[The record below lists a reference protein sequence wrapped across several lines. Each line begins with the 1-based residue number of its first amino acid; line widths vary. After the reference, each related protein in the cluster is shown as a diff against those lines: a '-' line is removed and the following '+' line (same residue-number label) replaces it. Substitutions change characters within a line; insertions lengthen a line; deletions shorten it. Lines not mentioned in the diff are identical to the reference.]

1 MSKITHQRA
10 QALLQTA
17 ADQKLKPAESSALA
31 AHLTE
36 CKECSSY
43 ANNLSALETSLRRVF
58 HINWDNQR
66 SNLNLQKIIN
76 PSPTK
81 LLWNIFFGQM
91 GAMGKATIVAA
102 LLLGYF
108 VIANLFGTRFPIL
121 SGETATTLPT
131 PNEFASVYSVSPTPS
146 AQFSLTGSTSQAC
159 ETSIYL
165 VQENDTLA
173 SIAVQ
178 HGITQE
184 TILEHNHLISS
195 TVFTGMELV
204 IPLCNN
210 TPSHTAT
217 ITENMVTIT
226 PINETLF
233 PTQPQ

>member
-10 QALLQTA
+10 QALLQIA
-17 ADQKLKPAESSALA
+17 VDQLLKPAEKSALA

-36 CKECSSY
+36 CKECSAY
-43 ANNLSALETSLRRVF
+43 ANNLSTLETSLRRIF
-58 HINWDNQR
+58 HANWDTQH

-81 LLWNIFFGQM
+81 LLWNILFGQM

-108 VIANLFGTRFPIL
+108 VIANLFGTRLPIL
-121 SGETATTLPT
+121 SDETATTLPT
-131 PNEFASVYSVSPTPS
+131 PNEFAPVYSASPTPS

-173 SIAVQ
+173 SIALQ

-184 TILEHNHLISS
+184 TILEHNNLISS
-195 TVFTGMELV
+195 TVFSGMELA

-217 ITENMVTIT
+217 LTENMITIT

>member
-17 ADQKLKPAESSALA
+17 ADQMLKPAENSALA
-31 AHLTE
+31 THLTE
-36 CKECSSY
+36 CKECRSY
-43 ANNLSALETSLRRVF
+43 ANNLSALETSLRRIF
-58 HINWDNQR
+58 HSNWDTQH

-81 LLWNIFFGQM
+81 LLWSIFFGQM

-108 VIANLFGTRFPIL
+108 VIANLFGARLPIL
-121 SGETATTLPT
+121 SDETATTLPT
-131 PNEFASVYSVSPTPS
+131 PNEFASVYSESPTPS
-146 AQFSLTGSTSQAC
+146 AQFSLTGSTSQVC

-165 VQENDTLA
+165 VRENDTLA
-173 SIAVQ
+173 SIAFQ
-178 HGITQE
+178 HGITEE
-184 TILEHNHLISS
+184 TILEHNPLISS
-195 TVFTGMELV
+195 TVFTGMELA
-204 IPLCNN
+204 IPLCNS

-217 ITENMVTIT
+217 INENMITIS
-226 PINETLF
+226 PIYETLI